1 MRALVE
7 YRFNLL
13 DAYVDASGLPTFVVA
28 QEPMKE
34 KFQELLHD
42 LANHNL
48 TARITRVADKLV
60 ISIFMKPN
68 LGKPRNRIN
77 LLLFAATVGSVAFA
91 SQYYV
96 GSLAGYNSTL
106 TRILFSNSG
115 FLAQAIVLAVSIISI
130 VAVHE
135 MGHVLA
141 VRHHRMDA
149 TLPYFVPAPPP
160 IGTFGAVISL
170 RGPPGNRD
178 QLFDLGFS
186 GPVAGLATTVAVGL
200 LAFVT
205 APLISAQ
212 QMAQLESA
220 KLVSSLAWP
229 NEPLL
234 LVFLEQLPVRFVPQ
248 GQGLMY
254 TSLLLAVEVGALITF
269 LNLLP
274 IWQLDGGHISR
285 ATFGDRGHKL
295 VAFAGFAILLLA
307 QYWGFAILLIIFM
320 LATRRPLQGVEPL
333 DDVSPLSKSRKAIFA
348 LYLLALAI
356 SFIIIA

>member
-1 MRALVE
+1 M
-7 YRFNLL
+7 
-13 DAYVDASGLPTFVVA
+13 
-28 QEPMKE
+28 
-34 KFQELLHD
+34 
-42 LANHNL
+42 
-48 TARITRVADKLV
+48 
-60 ISIFMKPN
+60 
-68 LGKPRNRIN
+68 
-77 LLLFAATVGSVAFA
+77 
-91 SQYYV
+91 
-96 GSLAGYNSTL
+96 
-106 TRILFSNSG
+106 
-115 FLAQAIVLAVSIISI
+115 
-130 VAVHE
+130 
-135 MGHVLA
+135 
-141 VRHHRMDA
+141 
-149 TLPYFVPAPPP
+149 
-160 IGTFGAVISL
+160 
-170 RGPPGNRD
+170 
-178 QLFDLGFS
+178 FDLGFS